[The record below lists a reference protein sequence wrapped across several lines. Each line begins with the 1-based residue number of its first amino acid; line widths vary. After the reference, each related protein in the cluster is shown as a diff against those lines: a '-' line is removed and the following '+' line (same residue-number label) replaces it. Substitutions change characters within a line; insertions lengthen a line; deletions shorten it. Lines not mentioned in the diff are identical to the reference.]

1 MVHLMKHKE
10 FVNLRKEIVEVPTR

>member
-10 FVNLRKEIVEVPTR
+10 FVNLRKKIVEVPTR